1 MANWLNNFAKTTLAA
16 AFLLLAGCDR
26 GDPAG
31 GLLGSGAGSEL
42 EEAAIER
49 GVVVDAESSDP
60 VGLYERSHTSGSDG
74 FCLIPESGAQFAF
87 GVTVSFGTDLFCEG
101 RGTTTRDGAK
111 LALTFDG
118 APGCA
123 FDATYEGDAI
133 KLAGVV
139 PDACKPLCSPRGTF
153 AGAEMRRVGWDEKSA
168 LSLKSRKEQGG
179 VLCGQGL
186 KQIQ

>member
-1 MANWLNNFAKTTLAA
+1 MRIKALIFAAMAAMAA
-16 AFLLLAGCDR
+16 MAALAGCDR

-31 GLLGSGAGSEL
+31 GLIGNGAGSEL

-60 VGLYERSHTSGSDG
+60 VGLYERIHTSGSDG
-74 FCLIPESGAQFAF
+74 FCLIPGGGDQLSF

-101 RGTTTRDGAK
+101 RGKATRDGAK

-123 FDATYEGDAI
+123 FDATYAGDAI
-133 KLAGVV
+133 KLAGAV

-153 AGAEMRRVGWDEKSA
+153 AGAEMRRVGWDDTSA
-168 LSLKSRKEQGG
+168 QTLKSRKEQGG
-179 VLCGQGL
+179 VLCEQA
-186 KQIQ
+186 IAP